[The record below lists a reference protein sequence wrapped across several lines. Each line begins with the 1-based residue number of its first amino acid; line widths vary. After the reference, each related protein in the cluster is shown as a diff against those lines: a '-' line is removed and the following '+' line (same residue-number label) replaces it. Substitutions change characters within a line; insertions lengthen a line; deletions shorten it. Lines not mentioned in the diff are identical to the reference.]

1 MIAIYARQSI
11 EKKDSVSIEA
21 QIEKC
26 KTFCGEQNYKIYKDV
41 GYSGKNI
48 NRPQFSKLIEDIKS
62 GIIKKVISYRLD
74 RISRSIA
81 DFSQLLIM
89 FDKYN
94 VKFISATENFD
105 TDSPMGR
112 AMINI
117 VMTFAQLERETIVER
132 VTDNYYFRAN
142 NGYWAGGYAPYGY
155 KIKHIIGQDGKRH
168 SVLEENTEQSKIV
181 KDIYDMYI
189 NKNMSMRKIA
199 QQLNLDKI
207 PTLKNNGNWGINAV
221 GAILSRPI
229 YTEATTKIYDYY
241 NKLGS
246 HITNNVDFFDG
257 SMTANLYGKTK
268 KNVKVKAI
276 RNYDE
281 MFLSLINCKPLI
293 SNEDWFKA
301 QEIKGTRKYMP
312 ARSNTSKISFLCGLV
327 KCGKC
332 GSNMVTQGCKNS
344 YGIQYYYLICSTK
357 RNLGANICNNKM
369 IDVSKLEDA
378 VLTDMKEYFNSSNI
392 KQKINKYLNNN
403 KQKNFELLAQKEKLE
418 NEIIGIDIQ
427 INNLIDSIAEGN
439 TVISK
444 YINQKIEDLE
454 NQKQNFSTQLN
465 NLNKKS
471 NLNDDNSLIE
481 YIKNINEKLNSNNFE
496 ELKVLCKTVIDKI
509 IITDKNIDI
518 HYKI

>member
-1 MIAIYARQSI
+1 MYAIYARQSI

-26 KTFCGEQNYKIYKDV
+26 KYFCDGQDYKIYKDS

-48 NRPQFSKLIEDIKS
+48 NRPQFSKLLEDIKS
-62 GIIKKVISYRLD
+62 GVIKKVIAYRLD

-89 FDKYN
+89 FDEYN
-94 VKFISATENFD
+94 VDFISATENFD
-105 TDSPMGR
+105 TNTPMGR

-155 KIKHIIGQDGKRH
+155 KIKHIVGQDGKRH
-168 SVLEENTEQSKIV
+168 SILEKNEEQSKIV
-181 KDIYDMYI
+181 KRIYDMYI
-189 NKNMSMRKIA
+189 NKNMSMRKIS
-199 QQLNLDKI
+199 QCLNLEKI
-207 PTLKNNGNWGINAV
+207 PPLKKNGNWGINAINS
-221 GAILSRPI
+221 ILSRPI
-229 YTEATTKIYDYY
+229 YTEATIKVYDYF

-246 HITNNVDFFDG
+246 HITNDIEYFDG
-257 SMTANLYGKTK
+257 TMTANLYGKAK

-281 MFLSLINCKPLI
+281 MFLSLINCSPII

-301 QEIKGTRKYMP
+301 QNIKGMKKHLP

-332 GSNMVTQGCKNS
+332 GSNLVTQGCKNR
-344 YGIQYYYLICSTK
+344 YGVQYYYLICSSK
-357 RNLGANICNNKM
+357 RNLGANVCNNKM
-369 IDVSKLEDA
+369 IDVAKLECI
-378 VLTDMKEYFNSSNI
+378 VINDMKKYFNSSNI
-392 KQKINKYLNNN
+392 ANKIKKYLNTN
-403 KQKNFELLAQKEKLE
+403 QKKNTELLKEKEDLE
-418 NEIIGIDIQ
+418 NKIIKLDLQIQ
-427 INNLIDSIAEGN
+427 NLINSIAEGN
-439 TVISK
+439 VIISK
-444 YINQKIEDLE
+444 YINQKIEELE
-454 NQKQNFSTQLN
+454 KEKQKIILQLN
-465 NLNKKS
+465 ELN
-471 NLNDDNSLIE
+471 NTNILYTDNSLIE
-481 YIKNINEKLNSNNFE
+481 YIKNINEKLNTNDFE
-496 ELKVLCKTVIDKI
+496 ELKLLCKTVIDKI
-509 IITDKNIDI
+509 VITDENVDI

>member
-11 EKKDSVSIEA
+11 EKKDSVSIET

-26 KTFCGEQNYKIYKDV
+26 KSFCNEQEYKIYKDA

-48 NRPQFSKLIEDIKS
+48 NRPQFSKLLEDIKS
-62 GIIKKVISYRLD
+62 GLIKKVVSYRLD

-94 VKFISATENFD
+94 VDFVSATENFD
-105 TDSPMGR
+105 TNSPMGR

-155 KIKHIIGQDGKRH
+155 RIKHIIGQDGKKH
-168 SVLEENTEQSKIV
+168 SILEVDKEQSKIV

-189 NKNMSMRKIA
+189 NKDMSMRKIS
-199 QQLNLDKI
+199 QKLNLDHI
-207 PTLKNNGNWGINAV
+207 PTLKSQGNWEVNTV
-221 GAILSRPI
+221 SAILSRPI
-229 YTEATTKIYDYY
+229 YTEATIKIYDHF

-246 HITNNVDFFDG
+246 IITNDIEYFDG

-268 KNVKVKAI
+268 KNVKVKAR

-281 MFLSLINCKPLI
+281 MYLSLINSTPII

-301 QEIKGTRKYMP
+301 QKIKGIKKYMP

-327 KCGKC
+327 QCGKC
-332 GSNMVTQGCKNS
+332 GSNMVTQGCKNRS
-344 YGIQYYYLICSTK
+344 GKQYYYLICSRK
-357 RNLGANICNNKM
+357 RNIGTEVCDNKM
-369 IDVSKLEDA
+369 IDVSKLEEI
-378 VLTDMKEYFNSSNI
+378 VLSDIKAYFSSSNI
-392 KQKINKYLNNN
+392 MNKIDKYLINSQ
-403 KQKNFELLAQKEKLE
+403 QKNTELLSQKENLE
-418 NEIIGIDIQ
+418 NELVKLDIQ
-427 INNLIDSIAEGN
+427 INNLINSIAEGN
-439 TVISK
+439 AIISK

-454 NQKQNFSTQLN
+454 N
-465 NLNKKS
+465 NKKKITIK
-471 NLNDDNSLIE
+471 LNQLSIDNEFKDDNSLIE
-481 YIKNINEKLNSNNFE
+481 YVKNINEKLDSKNFE
-496 ELKVLCKTVIDKI
+496 ELKLLCKTVINEI
-509 IITDKNIDI
+509 IITDENIDI
-518 HYKI
+518 HYRI